1 MRMFVSTA
9 AVCVG
14 VCVLLFSVFGSA
26 LAASDLEI
34 MVDAVKA
41 NNDKSAASQRKID
54 ALSDKS
60 RQLYD
65 DYRLVVKEKESLE
78 IYNKHVTTLVESQNN
93 ELVALQK
100 QLDEVD
106 VTSREIIPLLLRM
119 LDSLDKF
126 VELDIPFLV
135 DERKK
140 RLASLQNMMTRAD
153 VTVAEQYRR
162 LMEAYLVELE
172 YGRTIE
178 AYESQIEL
186 GGKMR
191 SVNFL
196 RVGRIML
203 AYQSPDKSV
212 MGIWNNT
219 SRQWAPLDSDYHSSI
234 TTGLR
239 IARRQAAPDLIRLP
253 LPSPEHAQ

>member
-1 MRMFVSTA
+1 MRMFVSTMGLVVSA
-9 AVCVG
+9 CV
-14 VCVLLFSVFGSA
+14 VLFPVSGNVASA
-26 LAASDLEI
+26 PDLNTI
-34 MVDAVKA
+34 VDTVKA
-41 NNDKSAASQRKID
+41 SNEKSAASQRTID
-54 ALSDKS
+54 ALSDKAK
-60 RQLYD
+60 QLYV
-65 DYRLVVKEKESLE
+65 DYRLVVQEKKSLE
-78 IYNKHVTTLVESQNN
+78 VYNRHVENLLVSQKN

-100 QLDEVD
+100 QLEEVD
-106 VTSREIIPLLLRM
+106 VTSREIVPLLLRM
-119 LDSLDKF
+119 LDSLGKF

-140 RLASLQNMMTRAD
+140 RLSDLRVMMTRAD

-178 AYESQIEL
+178 AYESQLEVD
-186 GGKMR
+186 GKIR

-203 AYQSPDKSV
+203 AYQTPDKSEI
-212 MGIWNNT
+212 GIWINS
-219 SRQWAPLDSDYHSSI
+219 SRQWGPLDSDYHSSI

-239 IARRQAAPDLIRLP
+239 IARRQAAPDLLRLP
-253 LPSPEHAQ
+253 LPSPERAQ